1 MINDASLAQIVAA
14 RPDTSTWLS
23 ANAGSGKTRVLTDRV
38 ARLLLGGVQPQNI
51 LCLTYTKA
59 AASEM
64 QNRLFKRLGQWSMK
78 PDDDL
83 RKDLADLG
91 EGDGL
96 DASRLALARQ
106 LFARAIETPGGLRIQ
121 TIHSFCATLLRRY
134 PLEAKVSPG
143 FAEMD
148 DRTARNLR
156 DDIVQEMAD
165 SLAPK
170 AVAALARHYTA
181 EDFSALL
188 AEICSRSEE
197 LLPAP
202 DHATLCDAL
211 GVRAEDSI
219 NAVLGDVFLGDEQD
233 FLARIG
239 ALLAGS
245 SSKTDRGHAARLAAL
260 APITANLSTMA
271 ELEALFLTGAK
282 VTKAAPF
289 SAKID
294 IYSSQGMR
302 QAFGGDLDR
311 LHKLMRRLE
320 QARPRRLG
328 LEAAAK
334 TAALHAFATPFLSL
348 YARRKEE
355 RGFLDFDD
363 LIRKA
368 RDLLTDPSLAAW
380 VLFRLDG
387 GIDHVLVDEA
397 QDTSPMQWAVIE
409 RLTAEFTA
417 GDSAATRPR
426 TLFVVGDKKQ
436 SIYSFQ
442 GADLSAFDSKR
453 MEFGGLFAQVG
464 QPMQDRTLDYSFRSS
479 RAVLDVVDATFGA
492 AFPEAL
498 GAPPRHLAFFGDLP
512 GRVDFWPLIPGA
524 EKTKDNDGWDPV
536 DLIAEDHHTVELAR
550 MIAKRLAAMID
561 EGVQVPDQKGGFRP
575 LHAGDILILVQTRG
589 PLFAQII
596 RACKKAGLPI
606 AGADRL
612 KLGEELAVKDLK
624 ALLSFL
630 ATPEDS
636 LSLAAALRSPLFGW
650 SEDRLYRLA
659 HGRKGHLWEVLRN
672 AEDEPALAILHDL
685 RNQTD
690 FMRPYEILERVLTR
704 HQGRAR
710 LLTRLGTEAEDGID
724 ELLTQAMIYEQND
737 VPSLTGFLIWLEADD
752 VEVKRQPDS
761 QGRNIRVMTVHGAK
775 GLEAPV
781 VILPD
786 TADRRPKERN
796 EIFRLDQGISVWRT
810 ASDDSPD
817 QITQARTLA
826 KAKAAQEN
834 LRLLY
839 VALTRAQSWLIIAG
853 AGDAKT
859 ETKDGPK
866 PRDQWCWYR
875 QIEAGLKSLGAQPT
889 HDGGMQHGYGL
900 WPGSA
905 FAETVLPDP
914 VTLPEWSLHVASPPA
929 KPEVMLK
936 PSDLGGAKAL
946 PGEGDETDVAMARG
960 TFLHAL
966 LEHMPRTD
974 PSDWPALAAH
984 FAPEGIDP
992 TPVLAEAAG
1001 VLADPALAP
1010 LFGPASLAEVS
1021 ITADILG
1028 HRMTGAIDRL
1038 VVAPDRVLAVDFKSN
1053 RAIPK
1058 TAHDIPEGLLRQM
1071 GAYAMALA
1079 QIYPGRRIETAI
1091 LWTTAPRLMSLD
1103 PDIVTLALQR
1113 ATIP

>member
-1 MINDASLAQIVAA
+1 MINDASLAQIFAA

-38 ARLLLGGVQPQNI
+38 ARLLLSGVQPQNI

-78 PDDDL
+78 PDHDL

-165 SLAPK
+165 VLAPE
-170 AVAALARHYTA
+170 AVAALAKHYTA
-181 EDFSALL
+181 EDFSALM
-188 AEICSRSEE
+188 AEICSKSED

-202 DHATLCDAL
+202 DHATLCASL
-211 GVRAEDSI
+211 GVRVEDSSD
-219 NAVLGDVFLGDEQD
+219 AVLGDVFLGDEQD
-233 FLARIG
+233 FLSRIG
-239 ALLAGS
+239 ALLATSG
-245 SSKTDRGHAARLAAL
+245 SKTDRAHAARLVAL
-260 APITANLSTMA
+260 APITANLGTMA
-271 ELEALFLTGAK
+271 ELESMFLNSAK
-282 VTKAAPF
+282 VTKSPPF
-289 SAKID
+289 SAKIGT
-294 IYSSQGMR
+294 YSSQGMR
-302 QAFGGDLDR
+302 QSFGDDLDR
-311 LHKLMRRLE
+311 LHNLMHRLE
-320 QARPRRLG
+320 QGRPRRLG
-328 LEAAAK
+328 LEAVEK
-334 TAALHAFATPFLSL
+334 TAALHAFATPFLAL
-348 YARRKEE
+348 YAQRKEE
-355 RGFLDFDD
+355 RGLLDFDD

-397 QDTSPMQWAVIE
+397 QDTSPAQWAVIE

-442 GADLSAFDSKR
+442 GADLSTFDSKR
-453 MEFGGLFAQVG
+453 LEFGGLFAQVS

-498 GAPPRHLAFFGDLP
+498 GDPPHHLAFFDDLP
-512 GRVDFWPLIPGA
+512 GKVDLWPLIPSA
-524 EKTKDNDGWDPV
+524 AKPKDNDGWDPV
-536 DLIAEDHHTVELAR
+536 DLVAEDHHTVELAQ
-550 MIAKRLAAMID
+550 MIATRLTGMIE

-575 LHAGDILILVQTRG
+575 LHAGDILILVQSRG
-589 PLFAQII
+589 ALFAQII

-650 SEDRLYRLA
+650 SEDQLYRLA
-659 HGRKGHLWEVLRN
+659 HGRKGHLWEALRE
-672 AEDEPALAILHDL
+672 AKDEPALAILHDL

-690 FMRPYEILERVLTR
+690 FLRPYEILERILTR

-752 VEVKRQPDS
+752 VEVKRQPDN

-775 GLEAPV
+775 GLEAPI

-786 TADRRPKERN
+786 TADRRPQERN
-796 EIFRLDQGISVWRT
+796 EIFRLENGISVWRT
-810 ASDDSPD
+810 DSEESPD
-817 QITQARTLA
+817 QIMQARAVT

-853 AGDAKT
+853 AGEAKT
-859 ETKDGPK
+859 ETKEGPK
-866 PRDQWCWYR
+866 PREQWCWYR
-875 QIEAGLKSLGAQPT
+875 QVEAGLRALGALPT
-889 HDGGMQHGYGL
+889 KDGGLQHSHGI
-900 WPGSA
+900 WPDAA
-905 FAETVLPDP
+905 FAEVVLPDP
-914 VTLPEWSLHVASPPA
+914 VRLPDWCFYPAPPTIKSQATLR
-929 KPEVMLK
+929 

-946 PGEGDETDVAMARG
+946 SGDGDETDVAKARG

-966 LEHMPRTD
+966 LEHMPQVD
-974 PSDWPALAAH
+974 PSDWPSLATH
-984 FAPEGIDP
+984 FAPDGIDP
-992 TPVLAEAAG
+992 SSVLAEAAG
-1001 VLADPALAP
+1001 VLGDPALAP
-1010 LFGPASLAEVS
+1010 LFGPGSLAEVS
-1021 ITADILG
+1021 ITAEVLG
-1028 HRMTGAIDRL
+1028 HRMVGIIDRL
-1038 VVAPDRVLAVDFKSN
+1038 VVESDRVLAVDFKSN
-1053 RAIPK
+1053 RILPEN
-1058 TAHDIPEGLLRQM
+1058 TNDIPEGLLRQM
-1071 GAYAMALA
+1071 GAYAVALA
-1079 QIYPGRRIETAI
+1079 QIYPDRQIETAI
-1091 LWTTAPRLMSLD
+1091 LWTAAPRLMPLD

>member
-1 MINDASLAQIVAA
+1 MINDASLAQIGAA

-38 ARLLLGGVQPQNI
+38 ARLLLSGVQPQNI

-78 PDDDL
+78 QDADL
-83 RKDLADLG
+83 REDLVALG

-96 DASRLALARQ
+96 APAQLALARQ

-121 TIHSFCATLLRRY
+121 TIHSFCASLLRRY

-165 SLAPK
+165 RLAPK
-170 AVAALARHYTA
+170 AVADLARHYTA
-181 EDFSALL
+181 EDFSDLL
-188 AEICSRSEE
+188 SEICSRSED
-197 LLPAP
+197 LVPAP
-202 DHATLCDAL
+202 DHARLCAAMGVQRDDSMDTL
-211 GVRAEDSI
+211 
-219 NAVLGDVFLGDEQD
+219 LGDVFLGDENA
-233 FLARIG
+233 FLTRIAAR
-239 ALLAGS
+239 LAAS
-245 SSKTDRGHAARLAAL
+245 ASKVDRGHAARLAAL
-260 APITANLSTMA
+260 SPIAPRPSTMA
-271 ELEALFLTGAK
+271 ELEGMFLTGAK
-282 VTKAAPF
+282 TKKAAPF

-294 IYSSQGMR
+294 SYASAGMR
-302 QAFGGDLDR
+302 QSFGDDLDR
-311 LHKLMRRLE
+311 LHQLMARLE
-320 QARPRRLG
+320 SARPRRLG
-328 LEAAAK
+328 LAAVEKAAA
-334 TAALHAFATPFLSL
+334 LYRFATPFLGL
-348 YARRKEE
+348 YTQRKEE
-355 RGFLDFDD
+355 RGLLDFDD

-368 RDLLTDPSLAAW
+368 RDLLTDSSLAAW

-397 QDTSPMQWAVIE
+397 QDTSPAQWAVIE

-417 GDSAATRPR
+417 GDGASSRQR

-442 GADLSAFDSKR
+442 GADLTAFDSKR
-453 MEFGGLFAQVG
+453 LDFAGLFAQVG

-479 RAVLDVVDATFGA
+479 RAVLDVVDAAFGGD
-492 AFPEAL
+492 FPEAL
-498 GAPPRHLAFFGDLP
+498 GDPPRHLAFFADLP
-512 GRVDFWPLIPGA
+512 GRVDFWPLVPSA
-524 EKTKDNDGWDPV
+524 EKTKDTDGWDPV
-536 DLIAEDHHTVELAR
+536 DLKSDDHHTVELAR
-550 MIAKRLAAMID
+550 TIAEQLGHMIR
-561 EGVQVPDQKGGFRP
+561 EGVQVPDERGCFRP
-575 LHAGDILILVQTRG
+575 IHAGDILILVQTRG

-659 HGRKGHLWEVLRN
+659 HGRKGHLWEALREAKGDPALEVLR
-672 AEDEPALAILHDL
+672 DL
-685 RNQTD
+685 RNQAD
-690 FMRPYEILERVLTR
+690 FLRPYEVLERILTR

-775 GLEAPV
+775 GLEAPIV
-781 VILPD
+781 VLPD
-786 TADRRPKERN
+786 TADRTPRERA
-796 EIFRLDQGISVWRT
+796 EIFQLNGGISVWRT
-810 ASDDSPD
+810 DSDNSPEE
-817 QITQARTLA
+817 ILQARA
-826 KAKAAQEN
+826 QRKAKAAQEN

-839 VALTRAQSWLIIAG
+839 VALTRARSWLIIAG
-853 AGDAKT
+853 AGEAKT
-859 ETKDGPK
+859 ETSDGPK

-875 QIEAGLKSLGAQPT
+875 LVEAGLKAVSAQRVAT
-889 HDGGMQHGYGL
+889 GGLQHVFGT
-900 WPGSA
+900 WPEPRFVEERAAPS
-905 FAETVLPDP
+905 TTLPDWTQRP
-914 VTLPEWSLHVASPPA
+914 APPA
-929 KPEVMLK
+929 PKAPLMLK

-946 PGEGDETDVAMARG
+946 FGEGDETEVAMARG

-966 LEHMPRTD
+966 LEHMPKTD
-974 PSDWPALAAH
+974 PAAWPALADH
-984 FAPEGIDP
+984 FAPEGVAADI
-992 TPVLAEAAG
+992 VLAEAAG
-1001 VLADPALAP
+1001 VLADPALAH
-1010 LFGPASLAEVS
+1010 LFGAGSLAEVV

-1028 HRMTGAIDRL
+1028 HRMVGAIDRL
-1038 VVAPDRVLAVDFKSN
+1038 IVDPGRVLAVDFKSN
-1053 RAIPK
+1053 REVPAN
-1058 TAHDIPEGLLRQM
+1058 AHAVPEGLLRQM
-1071 GAYAMALA
+1071 GAYAEALA
-1079 QIYPGRRIETAI
+1079 QIYPDRRIETAI
-1091 LWTTAPRLMSLD
+1091 LWTAVPKLMALD
-1103 PDIVTLALQR
+1103 PDIVTTALQR
-1113 ATIP
+1113 ATIA